1 MKVIHVHSIP
11 GGQVISPPRELSL
24 LNYKASLLKLLVGA
38 LLFMFLPL
46 MMAAQE
52 NGGQVTITGSVK
64 DSLGVRLPGVT
75 VLVAGVTGK
84 GTTTNADGKFVLDV
98 SPNATLQ
105 FTLMGFETVTIPL
118 AGKRTVDVV
127 LRERVSQLTDVVITA
142 YGKKQQREAIV
153 GAVTTVNPKDLKIPS
168 SNLTTALAGQVAG
181 MIAYQRSGQ
190 PGQDNATFFVRGV
203 TTFGYKQDPLILI
216 DNVELTAT
224 DLARLQVDDIA
235 SFSILKDASATSL
248 YGARGANGV
257 ILVTTKE
264 GRAGKAKINFRFE
277 NSISQ
282 ATKNIEMAN
291 PVSYM
296 ELYNEAIMTRDSLGA
311 PRYDQN
317 KINHTRNGDNKFV
330 YPAVDWMGELFKK
343 RTNNQ
348 RANLSV
354 SGGGEVARYYVAGAF
369 NRDNGILNVNPVNNF
384 NNNVRLD
391 NYQLRSNVNINLTKT
406 TEMVVRL
413 SGNFDEYTGPVTQD
427 ASYGTDLYSLVM
439 HTSPVDFPAFFT
451 PDSST
456 VFEKH
461 ILFGNKLRED
471 GTLGANP
478 YAQLL
483 RGYKNFSRS
492 RMSAQVELTQNLSF
506 VTPGLN
512 FRGMVTTNRYSFFDV
527 VRQYNPFFYQVG
539 DYDRRTDQFRL
550 VWLNNKPGEA
560 TEYLGFT
567 PGNRVISTF
576 VYLQG
581 VLDYNRT
588 FGDHTISSTL
598 VGTRQQTLN
607 TDGSTL
613 QTSLPYRNMGLAGR
627 ATYSYLSRYFLEF
640 NFGYNG
646 SERFSTNNRF
656 GFFPTIGASWV
667 ISNERMWEGLRD
679 VVTRAKVR
687 ASHGLVGN
695 DAIGSQRF
703 FYMSEVNMNSGY
715 GATFGRNNAYT
726 RNGVSISNYENRD
739 VTWETSYQTNIG
751 LELSFFDKLNFIG
764 EIYRQRRTNIL
775 QERASIPSTSGL
787 EAGISANIGE
797 AMSQGVDLSLDYKQN
812 FGKDVWAAVRGNLT
826 YATNEF
832 KQYEEP
838 KFNEPWRSRIGNSI
852 NQVYGF
858 IAERLFVDDEEVA
871 NSPRQN
877 FNGFVTRGGDIK
889 YRDVNGDGQIT
900 ERDMVP
906 IGMPTAPELVY
917 GAGFSVGYKNFDLSA
932 FFQGLGRESFFID
945 VSDVDNGG
953 TYLESTMPF
962 VGNAQILKAY
972 AENHWSEENQN
983 IYAMMP
989 RLSHTHNYNSAPSPS
1004 NKVTIPNTWFMR
1016 NGAFLR
1022 LKSLEAGYTIPKHI
1036 TKRYHIENL
1045 RIYFNGLNLHTWSAF
1060 KLWDPEMA
1068 GKGMSYPV
1076 QKVFNFGINVNL

>member
-1 MKVIHVHSIP
+1 MKM
-11 GGQVISPPRELSL
+11 
-24 LNYKASLLKLLVGA
+24 LLVAA
-38 LLFMFLPL
+38 LPMALPQL
-46 MMAAQE
+46 SAAQE
-52 NGGQVTITGSVK
+52 SSGQVTITGSVK
-64 DSLGVRLPGVT
+64 DSTGTPLPGVT
-75 VLVAGVTGK
+75 VLVAGVSGK
-84 GTTTNADGKFVLDV
+84 GTTTNGDGRFVLDV
-98 SPNATLQ
+98 KPNATLQ
-105 FTLMGFETVTIPL
+105 FTLMGFEAVTVPL
-118 AGKRTVDVV
+118 AGRNTVDVV
-127 LRERVSQLTDVVITA
+127 LREKVNQLTDVVVTA

-264 GRAGKAKINFRFE
+264 GKAGKAKINFRFE

-282 ATKNIEMAN
+282 ATKNIEMAD
-291 PVSYM
+291 PVTYM
-296 ELYNEAIMTRDSLGA
+296 NLFNEAIMTRDSLGA

-317 KINHTRNGDNKFV
+317 KINHTINGDNKFV
-330 YPAVDWMGELFKK
+330 YPAVNWMDELFKK

-354 SGGGEVARYYVAGAF
+354 SGGGEVARYYVAGSY
-369 NRDNGILNVNPVNNF
+369 NRDNGILKVSPVNNF
-384 NNNVRLD
+384 NNNVKLD

-413 SGNFDEYTGPVTQD
+413 AGNFDEYTGPVTQD

-439 HTSPVDFPAFFT
+439 HTSPVDFPAYYL

-456 VFEKH
+456 IFEKH
-461 ILFGNKLRED
+461 ILFGNKPLENGLL
-471 GTLGANP
+471 GTNP

-506 VTPGLN
+506 ITPGLN

-527 VRQYNPFFYQVG
+527 VRQYNPFYYQVG
-539 DYDRRTDQFRL
+539 DYDRKTDKYRL

-560 TEYLGFT
+560 TEYLDFT
-567 PGNRVISTF
+567 AGNRVISTF

-607 TDGSTL
+607 TDGSSL
-613 QTSLPYRNMGLAGR
+613 QTSLPYRNLGLAGR

-646 SERFSTNNRF
+646 SERFSSNNRF

-667 ISNERMWEGLRD
+667 MSNEKMWEGLRD
-679 VVTRAKVR
+679 VVTRAKIR

-715 GATFGRNNAYT
+715 GATFGRNNAYG
-726 RNGVSISNYENRD
+726 RNGVSIINYENRD
-739 VTWETSYQTNIG
+739 VTWETSHQTNIG

-775 QERASIPSTSGL
+775 QQRTSIPSTSGL

-797 AMSQGVDLSLDYKQN
+797 AMSEGIDLSLDYKQQ
-812 FGKDVWAAVRGNLT
+812 FGKDAWAAVRGNLT
-826 YATNEF
+826 YATNKF
-832 KQYEEP
+832 VQYEEP

-852 NQVYGF
+852 NQIYGF
-858 IAERLFVDDEEVA
+858 IAERLFVDDAEVA

-877 FNGFVTRGGDIK
+877 FNGYVTRGGDIK

-945 VSDVDNGG
+945 VSDVDRAGSD
-953 TYLESTMPF
+953 YLESTMPF
-962 VGNAQILKAY
+962 VANAQILKAY
-972 AENHWSEENQN
+972 SENYWSEENQN

-1004 NKVTIPNTWFMR
+1004 QGVTIPNTWFMR

-1022 LKSLEAGYTIPKHI
+1022 LKSLEAGYTIPRHI